1 MKNGIIK
8 RDNTTLVFNY
18 KEVDYFIDLLEAVG
32 FEETAV
38 KFDKYLNN
46 RNVFKI
52 SKLFVEEDEDY
63 FVTDDI
69 YNLEYGLEH
78 FLYELDC
85 EEYINLNELVNEW
98 EANLITEIVNFY
110 EE

>member
-8 RDNTTLVFNY
+8 RDNTTLVFDY
-18 KEVDYFIDLLEAVG
+18 EVVNYFIDLLEAVG
-32 FEETAV
+32 FEGTAD

-46 RNVFKI
+46 RNIFKI
-52 SKLFVEEDEDY
+52 SKLFVEENKEY
-63 FVTDDI
+63 FVTNDI

-98 EANLITEIVNFY
+98 EVNLITEIVNFY

>member
-8 RDNTTLVFNY
+8 RDNTTLVFDY
-18 KEVDYFIDLLEAVG
+18 KVVNYFIDLLERVG
-32 FEETAV
+32 FKNTEIE
-38 KFDKYLNN
+38 FYKYMNKQST
-46 RNVFKI
+46 FKI
-52 SKLFVEEDEDY
+52 SKLFVDEDKDY
-63 FVTDDI
+63 FVTNDI

-98 EANLITEIVNFY
+98 EVNLITEIVNFY

>member
-8 RDNTTLVFNY
+8 RDNTTLVFDY
-18 KEVDYFIDLLEAVG
+18 KVVNYFIDLLERVG
-32 FEETAV
+32 FENTEIE
-38 KFDKYLNN
+38 FYKYMNKQST
-46 RNVFKI
+46 FKI
-52 SKLFVEEDEDY
+52 SKLFVEEDKDY
-63 FVTDDI
+63 FVTNDI

-98 EANLITEIVNFY
+98 EVNLITEIVNFY